1 MRSIALAALFAAG
14 LTLPALADAP
24 PASGDI
30 VEQNGVLIFY
40 PPGTAEAQR
49 LAAET
54 PQPAVVNKAI
64 AVHNVVVQVRGG
76 WGGWGPARW
85 SPLWSAQRW
94 NPRYPGFYNSYS
106 GPRYPF

>member
-1 MRSIALAALFAAG
+1 MRMVALAGLFVVGLAAQ
-14 LTLPALADAP
+14 ALADAAP
-24 PASGDI
+24 ETGDI
-30 VEQNGVLIFY
+30 MEQNGVLIFY

-49 LAAET
+49 QIAEG
-54 PQPAVVNKAI
+54 PQPTVVNKAI
-64 AVHNVVVQVRGG
+64 AVQNVVVQVRGG

-85 SPLWSAQRW
+85 SPVWGLQRW